1 MAKGGSDVCVK
12 AGGRRTGV
20 GVTLE
25 PLPTSWGQAAKFC
38 CAGAKGLP
46 LHRAQS
52 SLALSAHISA
62 PDSLVLYRLALRLF
76 YVTLGMKYM

>member
-1 MAKGGSDVCVK
+1 MAKGRSDGCVK

-20 GVTLE
+20 GVALE
-25 PLPTSWGQAAKFC
+25 PLPTSWGQAVKLC

-52 SLALSAHISA
+52 TEHLSA

-76 YVTLGMKYM
+76 YVTLGMKYK